1 MKTIIKKSKKNKKIQ
16 KKQLKNPVKIIS
28 FWQLIKISYD
38 EISLFWRPL
47 LGILIIYA
55 IINFIFIT
63 SIALLPSSESLKS
76 QIEELFGGDVN
87 RFVSSITLVGLT
99 VYDVASPSN
108 TLLQMILFVIASMAF
123 VWALRKLRG
132 LKKFKV
138 RQAYYEGTS
147 NIIATMLVVVLLL
160 LTLVP
165 ASIGAAIISFGLPIA
180 GSGLEEFSIYLIGA
194 LFIILSVYWLAVWWP
209 AFYIVMLSGTT
220 PINSM
225 RAAAELTK
233 KLRIRLFAR
242 HLLIV
247 FILVILFFCVAIPVS
262 LIWQRLIPA
271 TVYVT
276 IFMLFGVMHVML
288 FSLYRNLVD
297 ARQSQ
302 K

>member
-1 MKTIIKKSKKNKKIQ
+1 MKNLIKKSKNNKKIQ
-16 KKQLKNPVKIIS
+16 KKQLKKPLSIIG
-28 FWQLIKISYD
+28 FWQLIKVTYD

-47 LGILIIYA
+47 VGILVVYGV
-55 IINFIFIT
+55 INFIFIT
-63 SIALLPSSESLKS
+63 SIALLPSSESLKL
-76 QIEELFGGDVN
+76 QIEELFGSDVN

-147 NIIATMLVVVLLL
+147 NIIATMLVVVFLL

-180 GSGLEEFSIYLIGA
+180 GTGLEEFIVYLIGTF
-194 LFIILSVYWLAVWWP
+194 FILLSLYWLAVWWP
-209 AFYIVMLSGTT
+209 SFYIVMLSGTT

-233 KLRIRLFAR
+233 KVRLRLFVR
-242 HLLIV
+242 HL
-247 FILVILFFCVAIPVS
+247 FILFSLILLFFCVAIPVS

-271 TVYVT
+271 TVYVA
-276 IFMLFGVMHVML
+276 IFMLFGIMHVML

>member
-1 MKTIIKKSKKNKKIQ
+1 M
-16 KKQLKNPVKIIS
+16 QLKKPIPIIS
-28 FWQLIKISYD
+28 VWQLIKLSYD

-47 LGILIIYA
+47 LGILIVYGV
-55 IINFIFIT
+55 INFIFIT
-63 SIALLPSSESLKS
+63 SIALLPSSESLKL

-108 TLLQMILFVIASMAF
+108 TMLQIILFIIASMAF

-147 NIIATMLVVVLLL
+147 NIIATMLVVMLLL
-160 LTLVP
+160 LTLAP
-165 ASIGAAIISFGLPIA
+165 ASVGAAVISFGLPIA
-180 GSGLEEFSIYLIGA
+180 GTGLEEFIVYLIGT
-194 LFIILSVYWLAVWWP
+194 LFILLSLYWLAVWWP

-225 RAAAELTK
+225 RASAELTK
-233 KLRIRLFAR
+233 KIRARIFIRLF
-242 HLLIV
+242 
-247 FILVILFFCVAIPVS
+247 FILVILVMLFFSIALPVS
-262 LIWQRLIPA
+262 LLWQRLIPA
-271 TVYVT
+271 TVYIT

-288 FSLYRNLVD
+288 FSLYRNIVD